1 MTFVSIAKPLL
12 TPPENAFWFLF
23 RKQRFLVIQEG
34 ENTRI
39 PQTPDLE
46 KTNLS
51 VDGQHFFGMLNG
63 QPCYVSG
70 LESDEV
76 IPEIFSAM
84 ELRQV
89 FRRFETDGVQAAGL
103 AGHLLAWHRNHQFCS
118 RCGNPNEDKQ
128 DERAKICPECGLI
141 NYPRLSPAIIV
152 AVIRDGKILLA
163 HSTRFPED
171 FYSVLAGFVEP
182 GETLEDCVGREV
194 FEEVRVSVKNIS
206 YFGSQPWPFPDSL
219 MVGFTAEYAGGE
231 IKEDGVE
238 ISHADWF
245 PPDRLPRIP
254 PRISIAR
261 KLIDWFTE
269 GRPLATP
276 VALLK

>member
-1 MTFVSIAKPLL
+1 MTFVSTAEPPL
-12 TPPENAFWFLF
+12 TPPVNAFRFFF
-23 RKQRFLVIQEG
+23 RKQRLLIIQEG
-34 ENTRI
+34 EKTRI
-39 PQTPDLE
+39 PQTRDLE
-46 KTNLS
+46 KTNLFAERR
-51 VDGQHFFGMLNG
+51 HFFGMLNG
-63 QPCYVSG
+63 RPCYASEIG
-70 LESDEV
+70 DDEA
-76 IPEIFSAM
+76 IPEPFSAM

-89 FRRFETDGVQAAGL
+89 FRCFETDGVQAAGL
-103 AGHLLAWHRNHQFCS
+103 AGHLLAWHRNHQYCS
-118 RCGNPNEDKQ
+118 RCGKPNEDKE

-152 AVIRDGKILLA
+152 SVVRNGKILLA
-163 HSTRFPED
+163 HSTRFPEN

-182 GETLEDCVGREV
+182 GETLEACVGREV
-194 FEEVRVSVKNIS
+194 FEEVGISVKNIS

-245 PPDRLPRIP
+245 EPDRLPRIP

-261 KLIDWFTE
+261 KLIDGFTE
-269 GRPLATP
+269 GCSPVTP
-276 VALLK
+276 AVLSK

>member
-1 MTFVSIAKPLL
+1 MTFVSTVGPPRI
-12 TPPENAFWFLF
+12 PPENAFWFLF

-39 PQTPDLE
+39 PQTHDLE
-46 KTNLS
+46 KYNI
-51 VDGQHFFGMLNG
+51 DAEGYHFFGMLNDH
-63 QPCYVSG
+63 PCYVAELG
-70 LESDEV
+70 EGEV
-76 IPEIFSAM
+76 IPDALKAVD
-84 ELRQV
+84 LRQV
-89 FRRFETDGVQAAGL
+89 FRRFDSDGVQAAGL
-103 AGHLLAWHRNHQFCS
+103 AGHLLAWHRNHQY
-118 RCGNPNEDKQ
+118 CGKCGKPNENKE
-128 DERAKICPECGLI
+128 DERAKICPDCGLV

-152 AVIRDGKILLA
+152 AVVRDGKLLLA

-182 GETLEDCVGREV
+182 GETLEDCVRREV
-194 FEEVRVSVKNIS
+194 LEEVGIRVKNIS

-245 PPDRLPRIP
+245 SKDRLPRIP
-254 PRISIAR
+254 PRISISR
-261 KLIDWFTE
+261 ELIDWFV
-269 GRPLATP
+269 GR
-276 VALLK
+276 V